1 MLNKS
6 GQLSPIQ
13 AAGDVWLAKNSLLDS
28 RHRRSLAACAAS
40 LAQRIQTG
48 QLAGVGIAAPPGAG
62 KSTLS
67 RTLAHLLSGMDIPAC
82 VVSLDDYYLPLEDR
96 QELADRIHPLF
107 QTRGVPGTHDFDRLI
122 RDLDRLRTGDI
133 DGLRMP
139 VFDKSRDDRSP
150 ESKWPFIAVT
160 PGLLILEG
168 WLIGAP
174 PQAAVELATPV
185 NELERLQ
192 DPDSSWRTMVN
203 DTLGVYHDALA
214 SRLDEFWYVKVPNWN
229 CVLDW
234 RWQQEQELAVKNLES
249 REEVASF
256 LSCFQRIVGHMQR
269 SCPDWANLI
278 IEADSEHLLS
288 FPDTNKNQD

>member
-13 AAGDVWLAKNSLLDS
+13 AAGDVWLAKNSRLDS

-96 QELADRIHPLF
+96 QELADRMHPLF
-107 QTRGVPGTHDFDRLI
+107 LTRGVPGTHDFDRLI
-122 RDLDRLRTGDI
+122 RDLDRLRAGDI

-150 ESKWPFIAVT
+150 ESKC
-160 PGLLILEG
+160 
-168 WLIGAP
+168 GA
-174 PQAAVELATPV
+174 L
-185 NELERLQ
+185 
-192 DPDSSWRTMVN
+192 
-203 DTLGVYHDALA
+203 
-214 SRLDEFWYVKVPNWN
+214 K
-229 CVLDW
+229 
-234 RWQQEQELAVKNLES
+234 
-249 REEVASF
+249 
-256 LSCFQRIVGHMQR
+256 
-269 SCPDWANLI
+269 
-278 IEADSEHLLS
+278 
-288 FPDTNKNQD
+288 